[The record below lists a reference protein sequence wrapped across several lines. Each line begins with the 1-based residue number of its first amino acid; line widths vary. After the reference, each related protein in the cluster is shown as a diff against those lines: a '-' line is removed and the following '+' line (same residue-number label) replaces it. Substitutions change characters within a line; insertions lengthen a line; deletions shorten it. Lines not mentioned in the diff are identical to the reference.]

1 MLTTGVEPAV
11 RAEAENS
18 LAHTLE
24 LRFLKMFEFEDE
36 EGVFYDVLVN
46 SEKLRNSYFIN
57 FCFVQVRRLSGKLG
71 ASVAAKQEL
80 LHRLCQLFVVR
91 NVLMR
96 WEMNHFFTD
105 CRLFF
110 LCKMVDKLPYVQLHP
125 WDQQDGRHGR
135 NHRVP
140 QSSVSESFVSDW
152 EEDCKEMSE
161 RVGWEVRWGCSQT

>member
-57 FCFVQVRRLSGKLG
+57 FCFVCTGPEALRKVRSI
-71 ASVAAKQEL
+71 
-80 LHRLCQLFVVR
+80 C
-91 NVLMR
+91 
-96 WEMNHFFTD
+96 
-105 CRLFF
+105 
-110 LCKMVDKLPYVQLHP
+110 
-125 WDQQDGRHGR
+125 
-135 NHRVP
+135 
-140 QSSVSESFVSDW
+140 
-152 EEDCKEMSE
+152 
-161 RVGWEVRWGCSQT
+161 CSQTGVSSQALLSSEMY

>member
-1 MLTTGVEPAV
+1 MARLTLCVQITTTTSRRHYSSNIEVLTTGVEPAV

-96 WEMNHFFTD
+96 
-105 CRLFF
+105 
-110 LCKMVDKLPYVQLHP
+110 
-125 WDQQDGRHGR
+125 
-135 NHRVP
+135 
-140 QSSVSESFVSDW
+140 
-152 EEDCKEMSE
+152 
-161 RVGWEVRWGCSQT
+161 

>member
-24 LRFLKMFEFEDE
+24 LRFLKMFEIEDE
-36 EGVFYDVLVN
+36 GGCSTTVN

-96 WEMNHFFTD
+96 
-105 CRLFF
+105 
-110 LCKMVDKLPYVQLHP
+110 
-125 WDQQDGRHGR
+125 
-135 NHRVP
+135 
-140 QSSVSESFVSDW
+140 
-152 EEDCKEMSE
+152 
-161 RVGWEVRWGCSQT
+161 

>member
-36 EGVFYDVLVN
+36 EGVFYDVLRKVN
-46 SEKLRNSYFIN
+46 SEKLRNSYFIH

-96 WEMNHFFTD
+96 
-105 CRLFF
+105 
-110 LCKMVDKLPYVQLHP
+110 
-125 WDQQDGRHGR
+125 
-135 NHRVP
+135 
-140 QSSVSESFVSDW
+140 
-152 EEDCKEMSE
+152 
-161 RVGWEVRWGCSQT
+161 